1 MKVLVRSLI
10 RRLYSTTTSPALRC
24 TYEQGHDSLS
34 AMYLKSHSTVL
45 CSYIFVDSGDIS
57 ITSPVNALRTSKRR
71 RFIAYRVPSQPE
83 PKWLQSRTWVF
94 HGGSYSPG
102 CRFNLSSMF
111 YDFQHYLLSIM
122 SVIRIRNMRF
132 TSKGFEQHAEVEK
145 EKEKTMFQD
154 RA

>member
-10 RRLYSTTTSPALRC
+10 RCLYSTTTSPALRC

-34 AMYLKSHSTVL
+34 ATYGKSHSTVL
-45 CSYIFVDSGDIS
+45 CSYIFVDSCRS
-57 ITSPVNALRTSKRR
+57 ITSPVNVRTSKRR

-122 SVIRIRNMRF
+122 SVIRIRNMRQPLF
-132 TSKGFEQHAEVEK
+132 RLTARHFEYCGPDAKV
-145 EKEKTMFQD
+145 FN
-154 RA
+154 A

>member
-10 RRLYSTTTSPALRC
+10 CRLYSTTTSPALRC

-34 AMYLKSHSTVL
+34 ATYGKMCSTVL
-45 CSYIFVDSGDIS
+45 FSYIFVDRCAIS
-57 ITSPVNALRTSKRR
+57 ITSPVNVRTSKRL
-71 RFIAYRVPSQPE
+71 RFIAYSVPSQPE